1 MESKYKILILGPQGS
16 GKGTQAQL
24 LSDKL
29 NIPALSMGQ
38 LLRDEVASDSDL
50 GKHIGEI
57 INKGE
62 LVSDEVA
69 LDVLKLRL
77 QKKDAENGYVL
88 DGYPRNFAQF
98 QTFNNFDVPTA
109 LIVISVPQD
118 ETLKRLIKRAEIE
131 GRTDDNKETILK
143 RLAIYND
150 DTKPIINKY
159 RELGI
164 VHEIDG
170 VGTIEDVANRIDE
183 SLSI

>member
-1 MESKYKILILGPQGS
+1 MENKYKILILGPQGS

-50 GKHIGEI
+50 GKYIGEI
-57 INKGE
+57 INRGE

-69 LDVLKLRL
+69 LNVLKLRL
-77 QKKDAENGYVL
+77 QKKDAEHGYVL

-131 GRTDDNKETILK
+131 GRADDNEETILK

-170 VGTIEDVANRIDE
+170 MGTIEDVASRIDE
-183 SLSI
+183 SLAV